1 MFEINAMSRLPVY
14 EQLVEQVERYV
25 LLGLLPVGSQMP
37 SVRALS
43 VELTVN
49 PNTIQKAYAELE
61 SRGVFLSVPGRG
73 SFIAEDAA
81 VGIRKRRLGE
91 QGSFRRMIRE
101 LKAAGMT
108 EHELVVAVTA
118 EFGGQT
124 EENKGGT
131 VS

>member
-37 SVRALS
+37 SVRVLS
-43 VELTVN
+43 AELTIN

-73 SFIAEDAA
+73 SFIAENAA
-81 VGIRKRRLGE
+81 VGIRARRLGE
-91 QGSFRRMIRE
+91 QGNLRKMIRE
-101 LKAAGMT
+101 LKAAGMS
-108 EHELVVAVTA
+108 EQELIAAVRLEFQPQA
-118 EFGGQT
+118 E
-124 EENKGGT
+124 EDKGGE
-131 VS
+131 SS

>member
-25 LLGLLPVGSQMP
+25 LLGLLPAGSQMP

-43 VELTVN
+43 AELTIN

-81 VGIRKRRLGE
+81 VGIRDRRLGE
-91 QGSFRRMIRE
+91 QGSLRKLIRE

-108 EHELVVAVTA
+108 EQELLAAVTA
-118 EFGGQT
+118 EFRVQT
-124 EENKGGT
+124 EENKGGEK
-131 VS
+131 S